1 MNFLSLPGLMRTLA
15 LAMFASTTIATS
27 AGPALPDSRASAAS
41 TAHAA
46 VGAYLELWANDG
58 RADEAAPFS
67 ENLVLRYEHSNP
79 ELRLEVRGRSSA
91 VAQIRAVARRAGQW
105 KFRDLRVF
113 PTLHENS
120 YFAQYTA
127 TGTSAADGAV
137 TEQNVV
143 LAIELDGRQVVRI
156 VEFANPAMLMTR
168 NETTALP
175 ALQQSLR

>member
-1 MNFLSLPGLMRTLA
+1 MNFLNLPGVMRALA
-15 LAMFASTTIATS
+15 LALFASITIAAS
-27 AGPALPDSRASAAS
+27 AGPVLPDGRASSAS
-41 TAHAA
+41 TADAA

-58 RADEAAPFS
+58 RDDEASLFS
-67 ENLVLRYEHSNP
+67 ENLVLCYEHSNP
-79 ELRLEVRGRSSA
+79 ELRSALRGRGAA

-113 PTLHENS
+113 PTLYDNV

-143 LAIELDGRQVVRI
+143 LAIEFDERQVVRI
-156 VEFANPAMLMTR
+156 VEFANPAMVMVR
-168 NETTALP
+168 NASTGSP
-175 ALQQSLR
+175 APH